1 MAMYGLPVWANNG
14 IYVSY
19 KAIRLIIKY
28 RTMLNY
34 MLAACSNTNKMAT

>member
-14 IYVSY
+14 IYVCY

-34 MLAACSNTNKMAT
+34 MLASYSNRNKMMT